1 MCAGGN
7 LLKALVITGGTG
19 LHAVSIYVVVTIM
32 PVVVGE
38 IGGLNFFA
46 WTTTLYVAGSLA
58 SSSAVPLLLSRAGPR
73 HVYRLAC
80 LLFVIGSLTCSLAS
94 AMPVLLAG
102 RLVQGL
108 GGGMLPALGYGL
120 IRTIFPPHLHARAI
134 VLIGSVWGIAALAG
148 PAIGG
153 LFAQYAS
160 WRAAFWVDVLIG
172 AAFVLLSGTVLPGE
186 VTATGGR
193 RPFPGVRL
201 GLLVA
206 AAMALSAGGATG
218 RIGYSAAGI
227 VVAVGLIVV
236 MLRLDGR
243 AMPRMLPGG
252 AFDPRVPL
260 GAVSATMGLL
270 ILTGAPTSFIPYILR
285 TGSGVAP
292 LVGGYVNA
300 TYALAWTVVSFV
312 TASAVGGRA
321 RAMMVL
327 GPALMTGG
335 LGLSAITLPM
345 GSLPLVFTGQA
356 ILGTGIGVCWA
367 HLGALLMAVAPAA
380 DRDVAGPFI
389 TTTQTL
395 ATVFGSAVA
404 GMVANVAGMADAAT
418 PAALGTTAAWL
429 FGVSTLVP
437 LAATFTAWRMLVL
450 TRPHRRVAT

>member
-1 MCAGGN
+1 MLAGGN

-32 PVVVGE
+32 PVIVGE
-38 IGGLNFFA
+38 IGGLPFFA
-46 WTTTLYVAGSLA
+46 WTATLYVAGSLA

-80 LLFVIGSLTCSLAS
+80 LLFVTGSLVCSLATN
-94 AMPVLLAG
+94 MPVLLAG

-120 IRTIFPPHLHARAI
+120 VRTIFPPRLHARAI

-153 LFAQYAS
+153 LFAQYAT
-160 WRAAFWVDVLIG
+160 WRAAFWVDVMIG

-193 RPFPGVRL
+193 RPFPGLRL
-201 GLLVA
+201 ALLVT

-218 RIGYSAAGI
+218 QFLLSAAGT
-227 VVAVGLIVV
+227 VVAVALIVT
-236 MLRLDGR
+236 MLRLDAR
-243 AMPRMLPGG
+243 STPRMLPGG
-252 AFDPRVPL
+252 AFDPRLPL

-270 ILTGAPTSFIPYILR
+270 IMTGAPTSFIPYILR
-285 TGSGVAP
+285 IGSGVTP

-300 TYALAWTVVSFV
+300 TFALSWTVISFV
-312 TASAVGGRA
+312 TASAVASQA
-321 RAMMVL
+321 RAMMIL

-335 LGLSAITLPM
+335 LALVALTLPTGNLAM
-345 GSLPLVFTGQA
+345 VFVGQA

-367 HLGALLMAVAPAA
+367 HLCALLMAVAPAA

-395 ATVFGSAVA
+395 ANVFGSALV
-404 GMVANVAGMADAAT
+404 GMLANVAGLPEATT
-418 PAALGTTAAWL
+418 PAALATTTSWL

-450 TRPHRRVAT
+450 TRKA